1 MAANAETGGDK
12 SGRVTLLPDFRSNIS
27 SHSAEEL
34 CQVTLV
40 SFGLSGHLLCLHYSL
55 CLAQVMQNAAQTS
68 ATPHEFLFL
77 LSSPFNDCNNSLYL
91 AFRFIGI
98 VALLCYFLPKPN
110 ARPLCSL
117 LISSSDLDALID
129 ILRVH

>member
-1 MAANAETGGDK
+1 
-12 SGRVTLLPDFRSNIS
+12 
-27 SHSAEEL
+27 
-34 CQVTLV
+34 
-40 SFGLSGHLLCLHYSL
+40 
-55 CLAQVMQNAAQTS
+55 MQNAAQTS